1 MNSKPLAN
9 KIDHLGIAVRN
20 LQEHMNFYQNVL
32 GLQLVEIE
40 EVPEQQVRTAIFQV
54 GESRIELLESTS
66 EEGPIAQHI
75 AKRGEGLAHIALG
88 VDDTEE
94 AIHKLQQ
101 NNIRMI
107 DESPRQGAGE
117 AKIAFAHPKSTQG
130 LLFEFCERQMH

>member
-9 KIDHLGIAVRN
+9 KIDHLGIAVSN
-20 LQEHMNFYQNVL
+20 LQEHMEFYQNVL
-32 GLQLVEIE
+32 GLPLLATE
-40 EVPEQQVRTAIFQV
+40 EVPEQQVRTAVFQV

-66 EEGPIAQHI
+66 DEGPIAQHI

-88 VDDTEE
+88 VDNTEE
-94 AIHKLQQ
+94 AIQKLQQ

-107 DESPRQGAGE
+107 NETPKQGAGD

-130 LLFEFCERQMH
+130 LLFEFCERE